1 MTVLKVKGLKTQFNT
16 REGVVRAVDDVSFQV
31 GKGETLAIVG
41 ESGSGKSCT
50 MLSIMRLI
58 QTPPGEIVSGEV
70 VLAGRNLME
79 LSEHEMR
86 AVRGN
91 GISMIFQD
99 PMTSLNPLLTV
110 ETQIAEVLRLHMNMN
125 KHESRERTLEL
136 LGLVGIPE
144 PEARLDNYPHQLSG
158 GMRQRVMI
166 AIGLACNPDVLIA
179 DEPTTALDVTIQ
191 AQIVALIKRLQA
203 DFGMSIIWIS
213 HDLGVVAGL
222 ADRVMVMYA
231 GHVVE
236 EATVD
241 QLYYKPQH
249 PYTIGLLQ
257 CVPRIDSAH
266 DEKLTAIDGVPPM
279 LTDVPA
285 GCPFQPRCTRAIEK
299 CSEETPVLQAVGPN
313 HRVACWAEPQQPK
326 DQ

>member
-1 MTVLKVKGLKTQFNT
+1 MTILNVKGLKTQFQT
-16 REGVVRAVDDVSFQV
+16 REGLVKAVDDVSFQV
-31 GKGETLAIVG
+31 AEGETLAIVG

-58 QTPPGEIVSGEV
+58 QTPPGEIVAGEV
-70 VLAGRNLME
+70 VLAGRNLMDLDE
-79 LSEHEMR
+79 REMR

-91 GISMIFQD
+91 SISMIFQD

-110 ETQIAEVLRLHMNMN
+110 ETQIGEVLRLHMNMD
-125 KHESRERTLEL
+125 KRESRQRTIEL

-144 PEARLDNYPHQLSG
+144 PETRLANYPHQLSG
-158 GMRQRVMI
+158 GMRQRVII

-191 AQIVALIKRLQA
+191 AQILDLIKRLQA
-203 DFGMSIIWIS
+203 DFGMSIIWIT

-222 ADRVMVMYA
+222 VDRVMVMYA
-231 GHVVE
+231 GQVVE

-241 QLYYKPQH
+241 QLYYEPQH

-257 CVPRIDSAH
+257 CLPRIDNARG
-266 DEKLTAIDGVPPM
+266 EKLTAIEGLPPM
-279 LTDVPA
+279 LVDAPA
-285 GCPFQPRCTRAIEK
+285 GCPFQPRCPKAVQKCSIEK
-299 CSEETPVLQAVGPN
+299 PLLQTVGTD
-313 HRVACWAEPQQPK
+313 HRVACWEAQQHGTV
-326 DQ
+326 

>member
-1 MTVLKVKGLKTQFNT
+1 MTVLEVNGLKTHFHT
-16 REGVVRAVDDVSFQV
+16 REGVVRAVEDVSLQIAQ
-31 GKGETLAIVG
+31 GETLAIVG

-58 QTPPGEIVSGEV
+58 QQPPGEIVAGEV
-70 VLAGRNLME
+70 LLAGRNLME
-79 LSEHEMR
+79 LSEREMR

-110 ETQIAEVLRLHMNMN
+110 ATQIGEVLRLHMGMD
-125 KHESRERTLEL
+125 KRQARQRTIEL
-136 LGLVGIPE
+136 LALVGIPE
-144 PEARLDNYPHQLSG
+144 PETRLENYPHQLSG

-191 AQIVALIKRLQA
+191 AQIIDLIKRLQA
-203 DFGMSIIWIS
+203 EFGMSIIWIT

-222 ADRVMVMYA
+222 VDRVMVMYA

-236 EATVD
+236 EASVD
-241 QLYYKPQH
+241 QLYYEPQH

-257 CVPRIDSAH
+257 CLPRIDDARSK
-266 DEKLTAIDGVPPM
+266 KLTAIEGLPPM
-279 LTDVPA
+279 LIGSSV
-285 GCPFQPRCTRAIEK
+285 GCPFQPRCTRAVEK
-299 CSEETPVLQAVGPN
+299 CSRENPVLQATGPN
-313 HRVACWAEPQQPK
+313 HHVACWEARQQGTG
-326 DQ
+326 

>member
-1 MTVLKVKGLKTQFNT
+1 MTILEVKGLKTHYKT

-31 GKGETLAIVG
+31 AQGETLAIVG

-58 QTPPGEIVSGEV
+58 QNPPGEIVAGSV
-70 VLAGRNLME
+70 HLAGRNLMD
-79 LSEHEMR
+79 LSERDMR

-110 ETQIAEVLRLHMNMN
+110 ETQIGEVLRLHLGLD
-125 KHESRERTLEL
+125 KRESRQRTIEL

-144 PEARLDNYPHQLSG
+144 PETRLKNYPHQLSG

-191 AQIVALIKRLQA
+191 AQILELIKRLQA
-203 DFGMSIIWIS
+203 DFGMSIIWIT

-222 ADRVMVMYA
+222 VDRVMVMYA
-231 GHVVE
+231 GQVVE

-241 QLYYKPQH
+241 RLYYEPRH

-257 CVPRIDSAH
+257 CLPRIDNARG
-266 DEKLTAIDGVPPM
+266 EKLTAIEGLPPM
-279 LTDVPA
+279 LIDSPG
-285 GCPFQPRCTRAIEK
+285 GCPFQPRCAKAEEK
-299 CSEETPVLQAVGPN
+299 CLKEKPILKAVGPD
-313 HRVACWAEPQQPK
+313 HRVACWEAQRQ
-326 DQ
+326 

>member
-1 MTVLKVKGLKTQFNT
+1 MNVLEVNGLKTHFST

-31 GKGETLAIVG
+31 VQGETLAIVG
-41 ESGSGKSCT
+41 ESGSGKSCA

-58 QTPPGEIVSGEV
+58 QQPPGKIVAGEV
-70 VLAGRNLME
+70 RFAGRNLMD
-79 LSEHEMR
+79 LSEREMR
-86 AVRGN
+86 SVRGN

-110 ETQIAEVLRLHMNMN
+110 ATQIGEVLQLHMGMD
-125 KHESRERTLEL
+125 KRQARERTTEL

-144 PEARLDNYPHQLSG
+144 PEMRLDNYPHQLSG

-191 AQIVALIKRLQA
+191 AQIIDLIKRLQEE
-203 DFGMSIIWIS
+203 FGMSIIWIT

-222 ADRVMVMYA
+222 VDRVMVMYA

-241 QLYYKPQH
+241 QLYYEPRH
-249 PYTIGLLQ
+249 PYTIGLLK
-257 CVPRIDSAH
+257 CLPRLDNARV
-266 DEKLTAIDGVPPM
+266 EKLTAIDGLPPI
-279 LTDVPA
+279 LLDAAV
-285 GCPFQPRCTRAIEK
+285 GCPFQPRCPRAVEK
-299 CSEETPVLQAVGPN
+299 CSRERPALQAIEPD
-313 HRVACWAEPQQPK
+313 HRVACWEAQRQE
-326 DQ
+326 

>member
-1 MTVLKVKGLKTQFNT
+1 MNVLEVNGLKTHFST

-31 GKGETLAIVG
+31 VQGETLAIVG
-41 ESGSGKSCT
+41 ESGSGKSCA

-58 QTPPGEIVSGEV
+58 QQPPGKIVAGEV
-70 VLAGRNLME
+70 RFAGRDLMD
-79 LSEHEMR
+79 LSEREMR
-86 AVRGN
+86 SVRGN

-110 ETQIAEVLRLHMNMN
+110 ATQIGEVLQLHMGMD
-125 KHESRERTLEL
+125 KRQARERTTEL

-144 PEARLDNYPHQLSG
+144 PEMRLDNYPHQLSG

-191 AQIVALIKRLQA
+191 AQIIDLIKRLQEE
-203 DFGMSIIWIS
+203 FGMSIIWIT

-222 ADRVMVMYA
+222 VDRVMVMYA

-241 QLYYKPQH
+241 QLYYEPQH
-249 PYTIGLLQ
+249 PYTIGLLK
-257 CVPRIDSAH
+257 CLPRLDHARV
-266 DEKLTAIDGVPPM
+266 EKLTAIDGLPPN
-279 LTDVPA
+279 LIDAAV
-285 GCPFQPRCTRAIEK
+285 GCPFQPRCPRAVEK
-299 CSEETPVLQAVGPN
+299 CSTERPALQAVGPD
-313 HRVACWAEPQQPK
+313 HRVACWEAQRQE
-326 DQ
+326 

>member
-1 MTVLKVKGLKTQFNT
+1 MTVLDVHGIRTEFHT
-16 REGVVRAVDDVSFQV
+16 RERVVKAVDDVSFHV
-31 GKGETLAIVG
+31 AKGETLAIVG

-58 QTPPGEIVSGEV
+58 QQPPGKIVAGEV
-70 VLAGRNLME
+70 LFSGRNLME
-79 LSEHEMR
+79 LSEREMR

-110 ETQIAEVLRLHMNMN
+110 ATQIGEVLQLHMSMD
-125 KHESRERTLEL
+125 KRQARQRTIEL

-144 PEARLDNYPHQLSG
+144 PETRLNNYPHQLSG

-191 AQIVALIKRLQA
+191 AQIIDLIKRLQA
-203 DFGMSIIWIS
+203 EFGMSIIWIT

-222 ADRVMVMYA
+222 VDRVMVMYA

-241 QLYYKPQH
+241 QLYYEPQH

-257 CVPRIDSAH
+257 CLPRIDNAH
-266 DEKLTAIDGVPPM
+266 SEKLTAIEGLPPM
-279 LTDVPA
+279 QTDTSI
-285 GCPFQPRCTRAIEK
+285 GCPFQPRCTRAIDR
-299 CSEETPVLQAVGPN
+299 CSKENPTLQATSKD
-313 HRVACWAEPQQPK
+313 HRVACWQAQQ
-326 DQ
+326 

>member
-1 MTVLKVKGLKTQFNT
+1 MNVLEVKDLKTQFQT
-16 REGVVRAVDDVSFQV
+16 REGVVRAVDDVSFQLN
-31 GKGETLAIVG
+31 KGETLAIVG

-58 QTPPGEIVSGEV
+58 QQPPGRIVAGEV
-70 VLAGRNLME
+70 LFGGRNLMDLGE
-79 LSEHEMR
+79 REMR

-110 ETQIAEVLRLHMNMN
+110 ATQIGEVLQLHKGMD
-125 KHESRERTLEL
+125 KRQARKRTIEL
-136 LGLVGIPE
+136 LGLVGIPD
-144 PEARLDNYPHQLSG
+144 PEMRLDNYPHQLSG

-166 AIGLACNPDVLIA
+166 GIGLACNPEVLIA

-191 AQIVALIKRLQA
+191 AQIIDLIKRLR
-203 DFGMSIIWIS
+203 DEFGMSIIWIT

-222 ADRVMVMYA
+222 VDRVMVMYA

-241 QLYYKPQH
+241 QLYYEPRH
-249 PYTIGLLQ
+249 PYTIGLLKSL
-257 CVPRIDSAH
+257 PRLDNTH
-266 DEKLTAIDGVPPM
+266 GEKLATIEGLPPILIDA
-279 LTDVPA
+279 PA
-285 GCPFQPRCTRAIEK
+285 GCPFQPRCPQAVEK
-299 CSEETPVLQAVGPN
+299 CSRERPVLQGAGPG
-313 HRVACWAEPQQPK
+313 HRVACWEA
-326 DQ
+326 

>member
-1 MTVLKVKGLKTQFNT
+1 MTVLEVNGLKTQFRT
-16 REGVVRAVDDVSFQV
+16 REGVVKAVDDVSF
-31 GKGETLAIVG
+31 KLAEGETLGIVG

-58 QTPPGEIVSGEV
+58 QQPPGEIVAGEA
-70 VLAGRNLME
+70 LFAGRDLME
-79 LSEHEMR
+79 LSDREMR

-110 ETQIAEVLRLHMNMN
+110 STQIGEVLRLHMHMD
-125 KHESRERTLEL
+125 KHQSRQRTIEL
-136 LGLVGIPE
+136 LGLVGISE
-144 PEARLDNYPHQLSG
+144 PESRLDNYPHQLSG

-191 AQIVALIKRLQA
+191 AQIVDLIKRLQA
-203 DFGMSIIWIS
+203 DIGMSIIWIS

-222 ADRVMVMYA
+222 VDRVMVMYA

-236 EATVD
+236 EAAVD
-241 QLYYKPQH
+241 QLYYEPKH
-249 PYTIGLLQ
+249 PYTIGLLE
-257 CVPRIDSAH
+257 CLPRIDNAG
-266 DEKLTAIDGVPPM
+266 EKKLTAIEGLPPM
-279 LTDVPA
+279 MIDSPA
-285 GCPFQPRCTRAIEK
+285 GCPFRTRCTRAVEK
-299 CSEETPVLQAVGPN
+299 CSRELPVLQAVGPG
-313 HRVACWAEPQQPK
+313 HRVACWEVQHHE
-326 DQ
+326 